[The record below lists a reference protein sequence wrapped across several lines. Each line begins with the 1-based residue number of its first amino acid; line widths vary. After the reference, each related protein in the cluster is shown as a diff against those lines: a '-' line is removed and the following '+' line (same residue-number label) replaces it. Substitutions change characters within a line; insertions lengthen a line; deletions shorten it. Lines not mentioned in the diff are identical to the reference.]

1 MNFAQRLETLPPIDG
16 IVRLVLRD
24 AQDRE
29 VATIENLPGKAGSL
43 RVYHAPGGATQ
54 RLHWA
59 RGRGLGLQWFAEHVA
74 DAQANPGKHPN
85 IDRLIAWAAGS
96 AVYRVQVLQ
105 GVRP

>member
-43 RVYHAPGGATQ
+43 RVYHALAAQHNGCIGPEA
-54 RLHWA
+54 A
-59 RGRGLGLQWFAEHVA
+59 ALGLQWFAEHVA

-96 AVYRVQVLQ
+96 AVYRVQVQ
-105 GVRP
+105 RG